1 MYLKTKITLG
11 FVAMLLLLLAIGGYA
26 FYTVRQLDR
35 SARAVLQA
43 NFHSVEYGQ
52 RMLRALDALERN
64 PWTDTAA
71 TAQFEQALID
81 ETANVTEPGEQRV
94 VERLGEVFGQL
105 RQYQA
110 DRVRAAA
117 PPGSAGAPPTANPKL
132 TAELR
137 ALTHRMIELNVQ
149 ALTAKNSASNRGA
162 ERASHYLLA
171 AAALAVLLGLGLVL
185 SVPEAAVQPLR
196 QLTAAIG
203 HASQGHYRSSIPVES
218 RDEFGVVASAF
229 NQLLTQLRDFR
240 ASTTAELIT
249 ERNRMTSLVDSL
261 DEGLLLIDQHGRIL
275 LANPTA
281 AELLGLP
288 AAQLVGQ
295 PAAELARQNDLLR
308 AMLAPLSA
316 PRRQQAVAELPLFT
330 IAQQGEEAYY
340 RLTVHDIVSFNEAV
354 DEMQFVGYILA
365 LRNVSEFKRLD
376 QVKSDFLATV
386 SHELKTPLASL
397 NLSLKL
403 LQDERTAPDKRQGL
417 MQSMRQQTQRLQR
430 MVGELL
436 DVSRLEAGAGIQLDV
451 RPTDLR
457 DVVRYAT
464 DTVRAQLHDKHLQLR
479 VELPADLP
487 PVAADVEKTT
497 WVLINLLA
505 NAIRYS
511 PLDAPLTVRAR
522 PLPDSIEL
530 SVQDQGPGIAPA
542 YHERIFQRF
551 AQVPNHTEY
560 RGGSGLG
567 LSIAREF
574 ITAQGGRLWVES
586 ELGSGSRFAFTLP
599 LAPGHAQ

>member
-1 MYLKTKITLG
+1 MTLKTKVTAG
-11 FVAMLLLLLAIGGYA
+11 FAAMLVLLVAIGGYA

-35 SARAVLQA
+35 SSRAVLQA

-52 RMLRALDALERN
+52 QMLRALDRMEEAG
-64 PWTDTAA
+64 PAA
-71 TAQFEQALID
+71 GLSTFQRTLTREAGNI
-81 ETANVTEPGEQRV
+81 TEPGEQQLV
-94 VERLGEVFGQL
+94 DSLTETLAEYQQLATTAATSAQQTKIEQL
-105 RQYQA
+105 RGQ
-110 DRVRAAA
+110 
-117 PPGSAGAPPTANPKL
+117 
-132 TAELR
+132 
-137 ALTHRMIELNVQ
+137 THRMIELNVR

-162 ERASHYLLA
+162 ERASQYLLA
-171 AAALAVLLGLGLVL
+171 AVALALLLGLTLVL

-196 QLTAAIG
+196 KLTAAIG
-203 HASQGHYRSSIPVES
+203 HASQGNYRSSIPVES
-218 RDEFGVVASAF
+218 HDEFGTVARAF
-229 NQLLTQLRDFR
+229 NHLLTQLQDFR
-240 ASTTAELIT
+240 SSTTAELIT
-249 ERNRMTSLVDSL
+249 ERNRMESLVNSL
-261 DEGLLLIDQHGRIL
+261 DEGLLLIDQHRRIL

-288 AAQLVGQ
+288 VAQLVGQ
-295 PAAELARQNDLLR
+295 PADELARQNDLLR
-308 AMLAPLSA
+308 AVLTPLGV

-330 IAQQGEEAYY
+330 IAQKGEEAYY

-376 QVKSDFLATV
+376 QVKSNFLATV

-403 LQDERTAPDKRQGL
+403 LQDERTAPEKRTSV

-430 MVGELL
+430 MVNELL

-464 DTVRAQLHDKHLQLR
+464 DTVRAQLHDKQLR
-479 VELPADLP
+479 LQVELPVDLP

-511 PLDAPLTVRAR
+511 PLEAPLTVQARA
-522 PLPDSIEL
+522 LPDGVEL
-530 SVQDQGPGIAPA
+530 SVQDHGPGIAPE

-551 AQVPNHTEY
+551 AQVPNQTEY

-574 ITAQGGRLWVES
+574 ISGQGGRLWVES

-599 LAPGHAQ
+599 LALNP